1 MPQCSVLGTPLP
13 QQFKAVATPHVV
25 RRSSRLVKK
34 NKGCTILVAKR
45 AEIRLAEAFGELP
58 NGKENEDDPEESAKQ
73 RKAYLEMYKKLL
85 TPKA

>member
-1 MPQCSVLGTPLP
+1 M
-13 QQFKAVATPHVV
+13 
-25 RRSSRLVKK
+25 
-34 NKGCTILVAKR
+34 AKR

-58 NGKENEDDPEESAKQ
+58 NGKEKEDDPEESAKQ